1 MIKLMIAN
9 LGTCFLEIEMEE
21 NHFDVTYE
29 NSDTEEEVDKSFDRY
44 EDVVDYV
51 QSLSVNFD
59 AGEMK
64 IFLTMLETYNTSK

>member
-29 NSDTEEEVDKSFDRY
+29 NSTTEEEVDKSFNTY

-51 QSLSVNFD
+51 QSISANFD

-64 IFLTMLETYNTSK
+64 TFLAMLSTYNESK

>member
-1 MIKLMIAN
+1 MIKLLIAN

-51 QSLSVNFD
+51 QSLSDNFND
-59 AGEMK
+59 GEMK
-64 IFLTMLETYNTSK
+64 TFLDMFETYNTSK

>member
-9 LGTCFLEIEMEE
+9 LGTCFLELEMEE
-21 NHFDVTYE
+21 NHFDVTYG
-29 NSDTEEEVDKSFDRY
+29 NSTTEEEVDKSFDRY

-51 QSLSVNFD
+51 QSLSANFD

-64 IFLTMLETYNTSK
+64 TFLSMLETYNVSK

>member
-29 NSDTEEEVDKSFDRY
+29 NSDTEEEVDKSFDKY

-51 QSLSVNFD
+51 KSLSDNFND
-59 AGEMK
+59 GEMK
-64 IFLTMLETYNTSK
+64 TFLTMLETYNVPK

>member
-1 MIKLMIAN
+1 MIKLMLAN

-29 NSDTEEEVDKSFDRY
+29 NSGTEEEVDKSFDKY

-51 QSLSVNFD
+51 QNLSTNFD

-64 IFLTMLETYNTSK
+64 TFLAMLETYNISK